1 MRLPLRHSRSPLRWW
16 PLILALLGALAGC
29 ATTPTA
35 TPGPAQAGAPPAAAA
50 ALHALFD
57 ADWEDS
63 MRRYPEWATYVGD
76 HRYGDRLHDAS
87 PENEADAYA
96 RQRQRLQAAQALP
109 REMLETKDRASLDI
123 FIHGLQDDL
132 TFEPL
137 LGYRRLS
144 LGATGGFHTGFSNLL
159 RASPTRNKTQ
169 AEQVLVRLAAYPRR
183 VDQEIARLQQGLLL
197 GWVASQPVIER
208 VLVTLDLQLSET
220 GDKSPFFEPFTRL
233 DAGIGA
239 ADRAALQAQARTLL
253 GAQVL
258 PAQKRLR
265 DFVAGPYAAAA
276 PPVGG
281 LGRYPG
287 GAAVYAAL
295 VRSTTTTTDLTPAQI
310 HAIGLREVARL
321 RGEIA
326 QVMRDANWAGDFA
339 SFVQHLNTDP
349 SYFHTSAEAL
359 LAGYRDIGKRL
370 DAGLPRLF
378 AELPRA
384 PWGVRPMPSHMG
396 PDAAEYY
403 DPPPLD
409 GSGPGWFNA
418 NAAGFRTRPIWAMES
433 LTAHEAVP
441 GHHLQ
446 TARAIELGDLPRF
459 RRANEFVAYG
469 EGWALYAETLGAD
482 LGLYRDAPSRFGFL
496 QNQIWRAAR
505 LVVDTGLHDQGWSR
519 QRAIDY
525 LIDTTGIDVGKVS
538 SEVDRYTSWPGQAL
552 GYMIGQLKIVELR
565 DRARDAL
572 GDRFDIRRFH
582 MVLLDQGAV
591 PLGVLESQ
599 VDGWIAAE
607 RARR

>member
-1 MRLPLRHSRSPLRWW
+1 MGHLRGRPPLRRPAARCVARERSRRLRAAASTAAGSAG
-16 PLILALLGALAGC
+16 PASRDAGDQGPRLAGHLHPRL
-29 ATTPTA
+29 AGRPDLRAAVGLPPAEPGRHRRFPHRVLQPAARQPHPQQDAGRTGA
-35 TPGPAQAGAPPAAAA
+35 GPAG
-50 ALHALFD
+50 
-57 ADWEDS
+57 
-63 MRRYPEWATYVGD
+63 
-76 HRYGDRLHDAS
+76 
-87 PENEADAYA
+87 
-96 RQRQRLQAAQALP
+96 
-109 REMLETKDRASLDI
+109 
-123 FIHGLQDDL
+123 GL
-132 TFEPL
+132 
-137 LGYRRLS
+137 
-144 LGATGGFHTGFSNLL
+144 
-159 RASPTRNKTQ
+159 
-169 AEQVLVRLAAYPRR
+169 PRR

-197 GWVASQPVIER
+197 GWVAPQPVIER
-208 VLVTLDLQLSET
+208 VLVTLDLQIAET

-233 DAGIGA
+233 DVGIGA
-239 ADRAALQAQARTLL
+239 ADRAALQAQARTLI
-253 GAQVL
+253 GTQVL

-276 PPVGG
+276 PPAGG

-339 SFVQHLNTDP
+339 SFAKHLNTDP
-349 SYFHTSAEAL
+349 SYFHTSGEAL

-370 DAGLPRLF
+370 DAELPKLF

-384 PWGVRPMPSHMG
+384 PWGVRPMPLHMG
-396 PDAAEYY
+396 RDAVEYY
-403 DPPPLD
+403 DSPPLD

-418 NAAGFRTRPIWAMES
+418 NVVGFKDGPIWAMES

-446 TARAIELGDLPRF
+446 NARAIELGDLPRF
-459 RRANEFVAYG
+459 RRSNGYQAYS

-525 LIDTTGIDVGKVS
+525 LFDTAGIDVGKVS

-552 GYMIGQLKIVELR
+552 GYMIGQLKIIELR
-565 DRARDAL
+565 DRARAAL

-582 MVLLDQGAV
+582 MVVLDQGAV